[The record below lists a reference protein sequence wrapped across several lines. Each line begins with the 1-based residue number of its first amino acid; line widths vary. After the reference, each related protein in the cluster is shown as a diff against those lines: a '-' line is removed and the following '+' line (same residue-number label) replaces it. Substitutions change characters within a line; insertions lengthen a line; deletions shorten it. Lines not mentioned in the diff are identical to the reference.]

1 MSTELNKENLGDQG
15 LLGSNQPHKHEPK
28 LSQKQHANLPA
39 AGLLRKPLKESN
51 QIKPK
56 PILGQN
62 AGFKNIKK
70 GSKETIEI
78 FQDPIASI
86 TEETKKG
93 NSTKESQTKLTG
105 SDLDDFQAM
114 VSPDVEFYKDLAE
127 KRRDALNESIKE
139 NEELHI
145 ENEEQKEKI
154 EELNIKNEKKTE
166 KIDHLEEKVASL
178 EQTVEN
184 ARKIIDMISP
194 CLLEE
199 EEEKVEKEVDENI
212 ENSEDLKSATKEVSE
227 PKEGSKDEDNDEKFE
242 SELNTNDN

>member
-15 LLGSNQPHKHEPK
+15 LLGSIQPHKYEPK
-28 LSQKQHANLPA
+28 LSLKKHKNLPA
-39 AGLLRKPLKESN
+39 TELSRKPLKESN

-56 PILGQN
+56 PILGEN

-70 GSKETIEI
+70 GSKEKTFI
-78 FQDPIASI
+78 FQDPKESI
-86 TEETKKG
+86 TQESKKE

-114 VSPDVEFYKDLAE
+114 ISPDVEFYKDLAE

-154 EELNIKNEKKTE
+154 EELNINNEKKTE

-184 ARKIIDMISP
+184 TRKIIDMISP
-194 CLLEE
+194 CLLED

-227 PKEGSKDEDNDEKFE
+227 PKECSKKEDNDEKFG
-242 SELNTNDN
+242 SENKTNDN